1 MSETADEDHVNNQ
14 NKEQNS
20 PVISF
25 KMTSTKTHKIHKIY
39 PYVLLV
45 DRPNGWR
52 VSAPEELLKSDFLL
66 SQNVNPTEFVPK
78 GTLVEF
84 DPLCFPM
91 SKFN

>member
-1 MSETADEDHVNNQ
+1 
-14 NKEQNS
+14 
-20 PVISF
+20 
-25 KMTSTKTHKIHKIY
+25 MTSTKPIHKIY
-39 PYVLLV
+39 PYILLV

-52 VSAPEELLKSDFLL
+52 VSPPEELLKSDSLL

-91 SKFN
+91 SKFNFCIQKKDQLH

>member
-1 MSETADEDHVNNQ
+1 
-14 NKEQNS
+14 
-20 PVISF
+20 
-25 KMTSTKTHKIHKIY
+25 MTSTKTHKIHKIY

-45 DRPNGWR
+45 DRPEK
-52 VSAPEELLKSDFLL
+52 PEKLLKSDFLL

-91 SKFN
+91 SKFSFWS